1 LPEHLQPAHSLADPT
16 TTRALRKATWR
27 LVPLL
32 ALGYLIAIMDRLNIS
47 YAQQQMSRDLHFS
60 STVYGFG
67 AGLMFLS
74 YAACEVPSNLLLYR
88 FGARR
93 WLARIM
99 ITWGLISMAMVLV
112 RTPWEFYTAR
122 FLLGMAEAGFFP
134 GVIFYLMQWFPSAQR
149 ARTISR
155 FYVAAPLSSVVM
167 GAVAGS
173 LLSLQG
179 RLSLAGWQWLFLVQ
193 ALPAVLLGLFYLV
206 VLPDG
211 PADAAWLTGPERA
224 SILAGLE
231 NDPHT
236 HPSSHGVL
244 PALRDSRVWLL
255 GSFMFCMLA
264 TSYAYLF
271 FAPTLVRNATGFDTA
286 HAGYVLS
293 ALNLCGAAAMVI
305 NGALSDRRRAPFA
318 HIIPACLVM
327 VAGFL
332 GASLFT
338 TPVASVASLLLIVV
352 GQYSMQGPL
361 WVIATAFFS
370 GRSAA
375 AAIAAMNTIGILG
388 GFVGP
393 YWMGFAKDLTG
404 NDRRGLLIMSLPMLV
419 AAAIMVYLR
428 RRFQREGL
436 LARQSAALE
445 PANL

>member
-1 LPEHLQPAHSLADPT
+1 VSDPANLRALPDPT
-16 TTRALRKATWR
+16 ATRALRKATWR

-60 STVYGFG
+60 ATVYGFG

-74 YAACEVPSNLLLYR
+74 YSACEVPSNLLLYR

-99 ITWGLISMAMVLV
+99 ISWGLISMAMVLV

-149 ARTISR
+149 ARTVSR

-179 RLSLAGWQWLFLVQ
+179 KLSLAGWQWLFLVQ

-206 VLPDG
+206 ALPNS
-211 PADAAWLTGPERA
+211 PAGAAWLTEPERA

-255 GSFMFCMLA
+255 GTFMFCMLA

-271 FAPTLVRNATGFDTA
+271 FAPTLVRTATGFDTA

-293 ALNLCGAAAMVI
+293 ALNLAAAASMVI
-305 NGALSDRRRAPFA
+305 NGAISDRRRAPFA
-318 HIIPACLVM
+318 HIIPGCLLM

-338 TPVASVASLLLIVV
+338 TPAPSVASLLLIVV

-404 NDRRGLLIMSLPMLV
+404 NDRRGLLFMSLPMLV
-419 AAAIMVYLR
+419 AAGIMVYLR

-436 LARQSAALE
+436 LTPQAAALE